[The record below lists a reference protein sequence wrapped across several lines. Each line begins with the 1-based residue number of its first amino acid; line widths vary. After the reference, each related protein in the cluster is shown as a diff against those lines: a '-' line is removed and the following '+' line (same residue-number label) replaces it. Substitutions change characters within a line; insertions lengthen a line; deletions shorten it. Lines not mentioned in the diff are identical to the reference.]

1 MIAVLPYLA
10 VFSTIVITA
19 LMALSGK
26 DVRKMTIIG
35 VLVSLFL
42 SVFATGTGGRFFG
55 VLFISDFSAFFN
67 IMFLL
72 SAYVIVLFSS
82 SYIKHPSYYLL
93 ISLSTL
99 GMMLVSGTTNLVAMY
114 AALEMIALS
123 SYALIV
129 SGRTPENNEAGIK
142 YFIITIFSSAI
153 ILLGMALLYAAGGSI
168 DVATMSLTDIPLALF
183 SIILLTAGF
192 GFKTGAAPFNFWVP
206 DVYQGSPAQIAGL
219 LAGAAKKAGFA
230 ALFLVFFIPFLMLSK
245 YWSLPW
251 AILALVTMTMG
262 NIVALS
268 QTNVKRMFAYSIIG
282 QSGYIMIALAAVN
295 KFGLVGGLFHS
306 FTHSFMV
313 IGAFFIAA
321 VLGMKGLETID
332 DYKGLGKRSP
342 FLALSLL
349 VFLSSLAGIPPL
361 AGFVSKFVLFS
372 AAIEAGLGWLA
383 FAAVLNSGI
392 SVYYYFRLVR
402 SMYSDGEGDKI
413 ELPAGAKT
421 AIIICVLL
429 LAVFGLYPNPVLS
442 LAESAARFLGFF

>member
-10 VFSTIVITA
+10 VFATIVMTA

-26 DVRKMTIIG
+26 DVRKVSMIG
-35 VLVSLFL
+35 LLVSLFL
-42 SVFATGTGGRFFG
+42 SVFASGIGGRFFG
-55 VLFISDFSAFFN
+55 VLFISDFSVFFN
-67 IMFLL
+67 IIFLL

-82 SYIKHPSYYLL
+82 SYIKHSSYYLL

-114 AALEMIALS
+114 AALEMVALS

-129 SGRTPENNEAGIK
+129 SGRKPENSEAGIK

-153 ILLGMALLYAAGGSI
+153 ILLGLALLYAAGGSV
-168 DVATMSLTDIPLALF
+168 DVATMTLTNVPLALF

-206 DVYQGSPAQIAGL
+206 DVYQGAPSQIAGL

-230 ALFLVFFIPFLMLSK
+230 ALFLVFFIPFLVFSR
-245 YWSLPW
+245 YWMLPW
-251 AILALVTMTMG
+251 AVLALVTMTFG

-282 QSGYIMIALAAVN
+282 QSGYIMIALATVN
-295 KFGLVGGLFHS
+295 KFGLIGGLFHS
-306 FTHSFMV
+306 FTHAFMV

-342 FLALSLL
+342 FLAFSLL
-349 VFLSSLAGIPPL
+349 IFLASLAGIPPL
-361 AGFVSKFVLFS
+361 AGFVSKFILFS
-372 AAIEAGLGWLA
+372 AAIDAGLGWLA
-383 FAAVLNSGI
+383 VAAVLNSGI

-402 SMYSDGEGDKI
+402 SMYSDDTGEKI

-421 AIIICVLL
+421 AIIVCVLL
-429 LAVFGLYPNPVLS
+429 LAAFGLYPNPILS
-442 LAESAARFLGFF
+442 LAQSAVRFLGFF